1 MTKNTG
7 SKNYNQPWH
16 SHSLE
21 TCFDLLGS
29 SPDGLTTQDADSRI
43 KQYGTNEIKRTARRT
58 PLRILLYQFADT
70 MILILI
76 AAAFIA
82 GLLGEIIDTIAILVI
97 VILNALVGFSQ
108 EFKAEKTIEALRMM
122 AEPFTTVKR
131 HGRLERIAASQIVP
145 GDIVIIETGNIAP
158 ADMRLVES
166 INVKVDE
173 SALTGESMPV
183 EKNNRTIHDIGTD
196 VADRTNTVHQGTVIT
211 AGRGS
216 GLVITTGMATELGK
230 IAAMLEEEKDIK
242 TPLQRRLAIFSRKL
256 AIALLIICAV
266 VFVSGLLRGEQLS
279 LMFLT
284 AVSLAVAAIPEALP
298 AVITVSLALGAR
310 KLAQNNAL
318 MRKLSAVETLG
329 SVTYICSD
337 KTGTLTQNR
346 MTVTALYRNG
356 KFSEVTTGENRPTE
370 HDHLHLALAL
380 SNDAAADKDNNLI
393 GDPTEIAL
401 YTAARDAGYDK
412 EKLTKQYPRLGEIP
426 FDPERKCM
434 TTIHGTPEG
443 KITSYT
449 KGAVETLIANARGVL
464 IGDTVERDL
473 EQLEEAHRKMTADG
487 LRVLGIA
494 MKKIKK
500 VPEQPLPAQIEHDM
514 VILGLIGMIDPPRPE
529 VRDAITTCQNAGII
543 PVMITGDHPLMARVI
558 AQRLGILQHKSQKMI
573 TGKDLAQMSE
583 NAFARD
589 VEKIRVYARVAP
601 DQKLKIIKALQD
613 KNQFVAMTGDG
624 VNDAP
629 ALKRA
634 DIGIAM
640 GITGTQVSKEA
651 AHMILLDDNFAT
663 IVRAVKEG
671 RRIFNNIRKFIKF
684 ILSCNF
690 AEIATIFLAPFFGL
704 PIPLLPIQILWINLV
719 TDSLPALALAAQPPE
734 KDVMQRPPRDTQEGL
749 FARSMG
755 LYILI
760 AGLIMAGSALGMQ
773 VLAIRTGR
781 PWQTMV
787 FTVLCLSQMANAL
800 SVRSEGMVLAGRTM
814 FTNRYLLGA
823 VAIAVGLQMATIYV
837 PFMNTIFR
845 TQPLSIADLSLVFG
859 FSVIIFFCAEF
870 WKMISKK

>member
-1 MTKNTG
+1 MTKNTEY
-7 SKNYNQPWH
+7 KNFHQPWF
-16 SHSLE
+16 SYSLK
-21 TCFDLLGS
+21 TCFDRLGS
-29 SPDGLTTQDADSRI
+29 SPDGLTTQDAGSRI
-43 KQYGTNEIKRTARRT
+43 KQHGTNEIKRTERRT

-76 AAAFIA
+76 VAAIIA
-82 GLLGEIIDTIAILVI
+82 GLLGEMIDTIAILVI
-97 VILNALVGFSQ
+97 VVLNAIIGFSQ
-108 EFKAEKTIEALRMM
+108 EYRAEKTIEALRKM
-122 AEPFTTVKR
+122 AEPFAMVKR
-131 HGRLERIAASQIVP
+131 NNKMERVAASMIVP
-145 GDIVIIETGNIAP
+145 GDIIILETGNIAP
-158 ADMRLVES
+158 ADMRLIES
-166 INVKVDE
+166 INLKVDE

-183 EKNNRTIHDIGTD
+183 EKDTQTIQDRRADLT
-196 VADRTNTVHQGTVIT
+196 DRTNIVYKGTVIA
-211 AGRGS
+211 AGRGT
-216 GLVITTGMATELGK
+216 GLVIATGMTTELGK
-230 IAAMLEEEKDIK
+230 IAAMLEGEKEIK
-242 TPLQRRLAIFSRKL
+242 TPLQRRLTTFSRKL
-256 AIALLIICAV
+256 AVALLVICTV

-279 LMFLT
+279 LMLLT

-356 KFSEVTTGENRPTE
+356 KLSEVTTGENKPKE
-370 HDHLHLALAL
+370 HDHLYLALAL
-380 SNDAAADKDNNLI
+380 SNDATVDKDNNII

-412 EKLTKQYPRLGEIP
+412 EKLIQQYPRLGEIP
-426 FDPERKCM
+426 FDSERKCM
-434 TTIHGTPEG
+434 TTIHRMPEA
-443 KITSYT
+443 KIVSYT
-449 KGAVETLIANARGVL
+449 KGAVETLIANAQGVL
-464 IGDTVERDL
+464 IRDTVELDL
-473 EQLEEAHRKMTADG
+473 EPLEKAHRKMTANG
-487 LRVLGIA
+487 LRVLGVA
-494 MKKIKK
+494 MKRLKK
-500 VPEQPLPAQIEHDM
+500 VPEQPLPDQIEHD
-514 VILGLIGMIDPPRPE
+514 VLILGLVGMIDPPRPE
-529 VRDAITTCQNAGII
+529 VHDAIETCKNAGIT
-543 PVMITGDHPLMARVI
+543 PVMVTGDHPLMARVI
-558 AQRLGILQHKSQKMI
+558 AQRLGILQPESQKMI
-573 TGKDLAQMSE
+573 TGKDLALMSH
-583 NAFARD
+583 NNFVRD
-589 VEKIRVYARVAP
+589 VENIRAYARAAP

-734 KDVMQRPPRDTQEGL
+734 KDVMQRPPRDPQEGL
-749 FARSMG
+749 FARGTG

-781 PWQTMV
+781 SWQTMV
-787 FTVLCLSQMANAL
+787 FSVLCLSQMANAL
-800 SVRSEGMVLAGRTM
+800 SVRSERIVLTGGTM
-814 FTNRYLLGA
+814 FANRYLLGA
-823 VAIAVGLQMATIYV
+823 VVIAVGLQMATIYI

-845 TQPLSIADLSLVFG
+845 TQPLGIADLSLVFG
-859 FSVIIFFCAEF
+859 FSVIIFFCAEL
-870 WKMISKK
+870 WKILRNN

>member
-1 MTKNTG
+1 MTKNTE
-7 SKNYNQPWH
+7 SKKYNQPWF
-16 SHSLE
+16 SYSLE
-21 TCFDLLGS
+21 TCFDRLGS
-29 SPDGLTTQDADSRI
+29 SPDGLTTQDVTNRI
-43 KQYGTNEIKRTARRT
+43 EQHGTNEIKRTAHRT

-82 GLLGEIIDTIAILVI
+82 GLLGEMIDMIAILVI
-97 VILNALVGFSQ
+97 VVLNAIVGFTQ
-108 EFKAEKTIEALRMM
+108 EYRAEKTIEALRKM
-122 AEPFTTVKR
+122 AEPFATVKR
-131 HGRLERIAASQIVP
+131 NGKMERVAASMIVP
-145 GDIVIIETGNIAP
+145 GDIIILETGNIAP
-158 ADMRLVES
+158 VDLRLVES
-166 INVKVDE
+166 INIKVDE

-183 EKNNRTIHDIGTD
+183 EKETQTVQDRHADLT
-196 VADRTNTVHQGTVIT
+196 DRTNIVHKGTVIA
-211 AGRGS
+211 AGRGT
-216 GLVITTGMATELGK
+216 GLVIATGMATELGK
-230 IAAMLEEEKDIK
+230 IAAMLEEEKDMR
-242 TPLQRRLAIFSRKL
+242 TPLQRRLATFSRKL
-256 AIALLIICAV
+256 AIALLVICTV

-346 MTVTALYRNG
+346 MTATTLYRNG
-356 KFSEVTTGENRPTE
+356 KLFEVKTGEHKPKE
-370 HDHLHLALAL
+370 HDHLYLALAL
-380 SNDAAADKDNNLI
+380 SNDATVDKDNNLI

-412 EKLTKQYPRLGEIP
+412 EKLTKQYPRIGEIP
-426 FDPERKCM
+426 FDSERKCM
-434 TTIHGTPEG
+434 TTVHETPDAG
-443 KITSYT
+443 IVSYT
-449 KGAVETLIANARGVL
+449 KGAVETLIANAQGVL
-464 IGDTVERDL
+464 IGDTVEPDL
-473 EQLEEAHRKMTADG
+473 ERLEKAHRKMTAEG
-487 LRVLGIA
+487 LRVIGIA
-494 MKKIKK
+494 MKKLKK
-500 VPEQPLPAQIEHDM
+500 VPEQPLPDQVEHDIL
-514 VILGLIGMIDPPRPE
+514 ILGLVGMIDPPRPE
-529 VRDAITTCQNAGII
+529 VHDAIETCKKAGIT

-558 AQRLGILQHKSQKMI
+558 AQQLGILQQKSQKMI
-573 TGKDLAQMSE
+573 TGKDLSQMSE
-583 NAFARD
+583 NDFVQD
-589 VEKIRVYARVAP
+589 VENIRAYARAAP

-690 AEIATIFLAPFFGL
+690 AEIATIFLAPFLGL

-734 KDVMQRPPRDTQEGL
+734 KDVMQRAPRSPQEGL
-749 FARSMG
+749 FARGLG
-755 LYILI
+755 LYIVV

-773 VLAIRTGR
+773 AFALHTGR

-800 SVRSEGMVLAGRTM
+800 SVRSERIVLTGRTM

-837 PFMNTIFR
+837 PFLNAIFR
-845 TQPLSIADLSLVFG
+845 TQPLSIADLTLVFG
-859 FSVIIFFCAEF
+859 FSIIIFFCAEL
-870 WKMISKK
+870 WKIFKKI